1 MSEAVATGGATRS
14 KAPVSFWIIAVVSLL
29 WNAYGAWDYLAT
41 ELQVESYL
49 SQFSDAQREYFTNFP
64 AWAVAFWAFGVWGAL
79 AGSIGLLLRK
89 SWAVWMFALSLLG
102 LLVTSIYNFVI
113 TDGADIMGGM
123 GVVISIVIW
132 IVALFLFFY
141 SRKMA
146 ANGVLR

>member
-1 MSEAVATGGATRS
+1 
-14 KAPVSFWIIAVVSLL
+14 
-29 WNAYGAWDYLAT
+29 
-41 ELQVESYL
+41 
-49 SQFSDAQREYFTNFP
+49 
-64 AWAVAFWAFGVWGAL
+64 
-79 AGSIGLLLRK
+79 
-89 SWAVWMFALSLLG
+89 
-102 LLVTSIYNFVI
+102 VI

>member
-1 MSEAVATGGATRS
+1 
-14 KAPVSFWIIAVVSLL
+14 
-29 WNAYGAWDYLAT
+29 
-41 ELQVESYL
+41 
-49 SQFSDAQREYFTNFP
+49 
-64 AWAVAFWAFGVWGAL
+64 VAFWAFGVWGAL

-102 LLVTSIYNFVI
+102 LVVTTVYNYVM
-113 TDGADIMGGM
+113 TDGADIMGGV

-132 IVALFLFFY
+132 IVALFLFVY